1 MMRLLVF
8 LMFTFGRGTDE
19 QHFLTK
25 TINVGE
31 DATLTCSRPS
41 SESGLLFWVKLA
53 PGHLPEVVA
62 ASYTFD
68 TGFINAT
75 PRVSARKEPGTFVL
89 HIKKMELSD
98 TAFYYCEKF
107 DQLKKIILN
116 STFLRVKGP
125 EPNVTAIIEHVSSN
139 PVRPGDSVT
148 LQCSVFSDPDDRTC
162 SEGPRVYWFRA
173 ATNKSHPVLVYAT
186 ENSKGECEPSSE
198 TQSSQKCVFSFSRH
212 NVSSSDAGTYHCA
225 VATCGHIVFGNGVNL
240 DIDEVN
246 IWLYVL
252 SVALTLSVIIIVLL
266 IYIIKRNSCGCFID
280 SRNAPRN
287 SDQQSQKVNE
297 NDMIYSLTNF
307 VKRKPA
313 KKEKR
318 VTNEAE
324 DVIIYSDVRVLE

>member
-1 MMRLLVF
+1 MINCPKMKNRKMFVFCVALVF
-8 LMFTFGRGTDE
+8 TTGRGTDE

-41 SESGLLFWVKLA
+41 SELGLLFWVKLA

-75 PRVSARKEPGTFVL
+75 PRVSARKEPGAFVL

-107 DQLKKIILN
+107 DELKKIILN

-148 LQCSVFSDPDDRTC
+148 LQCSVLSDPDDRTC
-162 SEGPRVYWFRA
+162 SEGPSVYWFRA
-173 ATNKSHPVLVYAT
+173 GTNKSHPVLVYAT

-225 VATCGHIVFGNGVNL
+225 VATCGRIVFGNGVNL
-240 DIDEVN
+240 DIDVN
-246 IWLYVL
+246 TYSLSEWLITVFALLAVSVSVTTVL
-252 SVALTLSVIIIVLL
+252 ICIR
-266 IYIIKRNSCGCFID
+266 KRDTYRAVGS
-280 SRNAPRN
+280 
-287 SDQQSQKVNE
+287 SDLCSQQDVEDAS
-297 NDMIYSLTNF
+297 IYSAVTFTVTTKWWNKKQR
-307 VKRKPA
+307 KR
-313 KKEKR
+313 
-318 VTNEAE
+318 
-324 DVIIYSDVRVLE
+324 